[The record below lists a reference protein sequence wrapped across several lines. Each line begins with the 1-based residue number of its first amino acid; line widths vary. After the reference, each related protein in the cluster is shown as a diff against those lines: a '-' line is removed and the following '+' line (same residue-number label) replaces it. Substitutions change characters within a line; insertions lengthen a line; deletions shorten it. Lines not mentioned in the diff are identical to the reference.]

1 MVYILLFVGVLLLL
15 IGGDFLVKSSVALA
29 SKLNVSPFLIGVTV
43 VSFGTSAP
51 ELIVSLNAAIQ
62 GNTGIAIGNVIGS
75 NIANLGLVLGLTAV
89 IKPMLFESKS
99 YRLSWWVMLLSALMF
114 IGFAYDGVLDRTD
127 GMFFIAGLLVFI
139 TLTIR
144 YRESGF
150 TDEDTGEAVKSK
162 MIPVYFLLGAAG
174 LYFGS
179 ELLVDNAVVIAKSL
193 GVSEFIIGITIV
205 ALGTSLPE
213 FVTSIMAI
221 IKGQTS
227 ISIGNLI
234 GSNIFNVFA
243 VLGITS
249 IVQPMIANSFLFRF
263 DLPVMFGI
271 SLLIGV
277 FLFWSKKLSRVEGA
291 ILFSAYLFYVLYSL
305 IA

>member
-1 MVYILLFVGVLLLL
+1 MIYLLLLLGVVFLL

-51 ELIVSLNAAIQ
+51 ELLVSLNAAIH

-75 NIANLGLVLGLTAV
+75 NIANLGLVLGLTV
-89 IKPMLFESKS
+89 FIRPMLVESKRF
-99 YRLSWWVMLLSALMF
+99 RLSWWVMLLSALMF
-114 IGFAYDGVLDRTD
+114 IGFSYDGILDRTD
-127 GMFFIAGLLVFI
+127 GLFLIAGLLVFI

-144 YRESGF
+144 YRESGCA
-150 TDEDTGEAVKSK
+150 DEASEESVKAK
-162 MIPVYFLLGAAG
+162 MIPVYFLIGAAG

-179 ELLVDNAVVIAKSL
+179 ELLVDNAVIIAKSL

-205 ALGTSLPE
+205 SLGTSLPE
-213 FVTSIMAI
+213 LVTSIMAI
-221 IKGQTS
+221 LKGQSS

-249 IVQPMIANSFLFRF
+249 MVKPMAAGAFLFQF
-263 DLPVMFGI
+263 DLPFMLGI
-271 SLLIGV
+271 TLLMGV
-277 FLFWSKKLSRVEGA
+277 FLFWGKKLSRVEGGLLLSA
-291 ILFSAYLFYVLYSL
+291 YFIYVLFSLVA
-305 IA
+305 